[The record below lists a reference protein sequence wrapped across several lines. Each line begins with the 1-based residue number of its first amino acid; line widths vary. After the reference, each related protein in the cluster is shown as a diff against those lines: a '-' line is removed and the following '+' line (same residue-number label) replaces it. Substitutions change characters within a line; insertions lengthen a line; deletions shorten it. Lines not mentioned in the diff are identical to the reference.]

1 MLIKIGNALVDPF
14 EIVAIAP
21 DRDECPLGYEK
32 AVLIRIELRHGG
44 SLWIDATMDEAEA
57 ALIDAGVV
65 TDLLTDLEP
74 DDSPLQLT
82 DEESERLR
90 ELESYGYKY
99 LARDKDG
106 KLYAF
111 QQKPEYGGF
120 YWMDPDPAGA
130 GALRIDGFSFI
141 GVDDNEPVEICRLLD
156 C

>member
-14 EIVAIAP
+14 EIAAIAP
-21 DRDECPLGYEK
+21 DRDECLSDYEK

-44 SLWIDATMDEAEA
+44 SIWIDATMDEAEA

-90 ELESYGYKY
+90 ELESDGYKY

-111 QQKPEYGGF
+111 RQKPVFRGF
-120 YWMDPDPAGA
+120 YWVE
-130 GALRIDGFSFI
+130 L
-141 GVDDNEPVEICRLLD
+141 EPVSDNALQVGEDFDFIQWDDAEPTEIEQFL
-156 C
+156 